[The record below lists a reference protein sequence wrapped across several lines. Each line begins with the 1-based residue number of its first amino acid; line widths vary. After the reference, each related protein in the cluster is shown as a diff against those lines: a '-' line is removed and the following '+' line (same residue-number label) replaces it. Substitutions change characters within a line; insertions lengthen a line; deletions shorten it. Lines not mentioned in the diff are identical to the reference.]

1 MTNVVNLLTISAI
14 SMAKSKKY
22 EFIED
27 DMAHLTSVVRDGLS
41 YNYFSTLS
49 DRIHIG
55 LQEWADYLHISE
67 RTIQR
72 YKKEK
77 KSFDPIYSEKIVS
90 IELLYKRG
98 VNVFGKADKFY
109 AWMDTISIALG
120 NVKPK
125 DLLDTSFGIN
135 MVYTELGRIE
145 HGIFA

>member
-1 MTNVVNLLTISAI
+1 VTNVVNLLTISAI
-14 SMAKSKKY
+14 DMAKPKKY

-49 DRIHIG
+49 DRIHVG

-72 YKKEK
+72 YKKEGK
-77 KSFDPIYSEKIVS
+77 VFDPIYSEKIILV
-90 IELLYKRG
+90 ELLYKKG
-98 VNVFGKADKFY
+98 VDVFEVEDNFY
-109 AWMDTISIALG
+109 TWMDTKSIALG
-120 NVKPK
+120 GVKPK
-125 DLLDTSFGIN
+125 DMLDTSFGIT
-135 MVYTELGRIE
+135 MVYDELGRIE